1 MGGRKKG
8 IEKEKDGGLETKF
21 ERAGGGKERERDR
34 EKRERRKR
42 ERGRGGTRT
51 GGGKWREGRSFR
63 W

>member
-21 ERAGGGKERERDR
+21 ERAGGGEERERQREER
-34 EKRERRKR
+34 EKER